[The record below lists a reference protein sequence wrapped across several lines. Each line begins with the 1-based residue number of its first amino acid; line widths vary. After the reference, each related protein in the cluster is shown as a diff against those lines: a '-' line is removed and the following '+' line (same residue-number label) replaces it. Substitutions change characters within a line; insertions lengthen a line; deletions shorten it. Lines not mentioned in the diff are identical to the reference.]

1 MPLFLLDLDL
11 EQSMDAVLSNY
22 WPLMKSGVER
32 IGLLDGSANSA
43 MNDPIAH

>member
-1 MPLFLLDLDL
+1 
-11 EQSMDAVLSNY
+11 MDAVLSNY
-22 WPLMKSGVER
+22 WPLMKSSVER